1 MNTNNVLVL
10 VLRNRLSIYWNN
22 FNSWNV
28 MFKKIFKKSLKP
40 QRS

>member
-1 MNTNNVLVL
+1 ML

-22 FNSWNV
+22 FNFWNV
-28 MFKKIFKKSLKP
+28 LFKRYKKSLKP